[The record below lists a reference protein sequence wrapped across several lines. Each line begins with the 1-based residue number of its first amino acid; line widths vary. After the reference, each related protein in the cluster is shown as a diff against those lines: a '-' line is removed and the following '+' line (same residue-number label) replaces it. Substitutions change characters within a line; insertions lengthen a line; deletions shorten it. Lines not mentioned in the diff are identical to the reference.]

1 MTERLP
7 VTEEEKSR
15 ALVRIVDDEESV
27 RSALSLMLGIE
38 GWETADYGSARDFL
52 IADDSSRPGCLI
64 LDVRMPGMSGLEL
77 QRLMA
82 ERRIAIPIIFLTG
95 YADIDVAIQSLKEG
109 ASDFLLKPVDDEKLL
124 AAIGTA
130 VHRDAVSR
138 AGLGGEASVRAAVDR
153 LSDREK
159 DILRAFAAGKTDAQV
174 ARASGIS
181 ERTVQGHRAK
191 IYQKFGIHS
200 ARELALLMPDIAKV
214 LSP

>member
-1 MTERLP
+1 MTEIL
-7 VTEEEKSR
+7 
-15 ALVRIVDDEESV
+15 IVDDERVLREAWKATLLGEGFAV
-27 RSALSLMLGIE
+27 RTAKDGDDALVKIDE
-38 GWETADYGSARDFL
+38 K
-52 IADDSSRPGCLI
+52 RPDLVL
-64 LDVRMPGMSGLEL
+64 LDVMMPKLNGFRCCE
-77 QRLMA
+77 
-82 ERRIAIPIIFLTG
+82 EIRRRDALLPIIFLTG

>member
-1 MTERLP
+1 M
-7 VTEEEKSR
+7 
-15 ALVRIVDDEESV
+15 
-27 RSALSLMLGIE
+27 
-38 GWETADYGSARDFL
+38 
-52 IADDSSRPGCLI
+52 
-64 LDVRMPGMSGLEL
+64 
-77 QRLMA
+77 
-82 ERRIAIPIIFLTG
+82 
-95 YADIDVAIQSLKEG
+95 
-109 ASDFLLKPVDDEKLL
+109 
-124 AAIGTA
+124 
-130 VHRDAVSR
+130 HRDAVSR

>member
-1 MTERLP
+1 MTTMMP
-7 VTEEEKSR
+7 
-15 ALVRIVDDEESV
+15 LVRIVDDDAPFRTSQ
-27 RSALSLMLGIE
+27 AMLLRMSGRDVAE
-38 GWETADYGSARDFL
+38 YATAQEFLAR
-52 IADDSSRPGCLI
+52 DDSSRPGCLI